1 MEEWLKVLIAY
12 LIGVVVGFV
21 LTKLG
26 ERIL

>member
-1 MEEWLKVLIAY
+1 MEEWLKGLIAY

-26 ERIL
+26 ERIS